1 MKVTIRKFALNDIPK
16 KIEWINNSE
25 NNQYLHYDLPLEYEK
40 TVEWFNRT
48 KDLSTRFDA
57 VIDVD
62 DIPVGL
68 IGLLSIS
75 DNSAEYYV
83 SMGETAYKGKGIAT
97 QASNELLDYAFRTLK
112 LENVYLFT
120 EVDNIPAQ
128 ALFSKIGFKMKTIRR
143 KDILSHGKLV
153 DRFEYVLKKSE
164 WISKNE
170 LSHIEYVDS
179 FYDNSIFIKR
189 EDLIPYSFGGNKARK
204 AKLYFEEIDNGN
216 YDCVVTYGTSH
227 SNHCRVVA
235 NMAAQRKLPCIIISP
250 EEVSEPTFNSKM
262 ITLFGAETIV
272 VPVSSVHDSI
282 EQCLASLREQG
293 HIPYFIQGG
302 GHGNI
307 GTEAYTQCYDEIA
320 SFEEINNIHFDY
332 IFFASGTGTTQAG
345 LVCGKLIHNDD
356 CKIIGISIARK
367 NSRGRD
373 VVVQSIN
380 DYFLEKG
387 LKFSCEEIEENTIFV
402 DDYIS
407 QGYGLS
413 SEEQLFSIINELIII
428 GIPFDST
435 YTGKAYYGMKD
446 YLFRH
451 SIKEKTVLFIHTGGT
466 PLFFDDLNSIIKDS

>member
-1 MKVTIRKFALNDIPK
+1 MKVSIRKFALNDIPK

-25 NNQYLHYDLPLEYEK
+25 NNQYLHYDLPLEYDK

-57 VIDVD
+57 VIEVD

-68 IGLLSIS
+68 IGLLSIN
-75 DNSAEYYV
+75 DHSAEYYV
-83 SMGETAYKGKGIAT
+83 SMGEPTYKGKGIAT
-97 QASNELLDYAFRTLK
+97 KASTAILNYAFRTLN

-120 EVDNIPAQ
+120 EVENTPAQ
-128 ALFSKIGFKMKTIRR
+128 ALFSKIGFKIKSIR
-143 KDILSHGKLV
+143 KEDILSHGKLV
-153 DRFEYVLKKSE
+153 DRFEYVLKRSE
-164 WISKNE
+164 WISENE
-170 LSHIEYVDS
+170 LSKINFVDS
-179 FYDNSIFIKR
+179 FNDNSIFIKR

-204 AKLYFEEIDNGN
+204 AKLFFEEIDDGD
-216 YDCVVTYGTSH
+216 YDYVVTYGTSH

-250 EEVSEPTFNSKM
+250 EEISEPTFNSKM

-272 VPVSSVHDSI
+272 VPVASVHSTI
-282 EQCLASLREQG
+282 EQCLTSLREQG
-293 HIPYFIQGG
+293 HLPYFIQGG

-320 SFEEINNIHFDY
+320 SFEEISNIHFDY

-367 NSRGRD
+367 NPKGRD
-373 VVVQSIN
+373 VVIQSIN
-380 DYFLEKG
+380 DYILEKG

-407 QGYGLS
+407 RGYGLS
-413 SEEQLFSIINELIII
+413 NEEQLSSIINELITT

-446 YLFRH
+446 YLYKH
-451 SIKEKTVLFIHTGGT
+451 SIKGKTVLFIHTGGT
-466 PLFFDDLNSIIKDS
+466 PLFFDDINFIKKDS